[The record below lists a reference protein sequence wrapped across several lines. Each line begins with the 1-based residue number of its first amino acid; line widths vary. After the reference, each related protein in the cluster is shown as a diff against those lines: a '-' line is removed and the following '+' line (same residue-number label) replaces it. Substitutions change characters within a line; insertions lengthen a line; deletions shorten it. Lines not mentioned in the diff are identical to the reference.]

1 MEREAGGAVQSVGC
15 KREGAWGALE
25 VMPRLKGN
33 PRTGIGWAEAQ
44 GSARDTAWGTVEQVS
59 ARWAVQQGEA
69 QILMRGEAGVKATER
84 RTAQQVGRYTQRA
97 WWSTQGSAMGMQG
110 GRESDVWCQGSSTR
124 GGVTQG
130 QFPGLRDDT

>member
-69 QILMRGEAGVKATER
+69 QILMR
-84 RTAQQVGRYTQRA
+84 
-97 WWSTQGSAMGMQG
+97 
-110 GRESDVWCQGSSTR
+110 
-124 GGVTQG
+124 
-130 QFPGLRDDT
+130 

>member
-15 KREGAWGALE
+15 ERGSMGALE

-33 PRTGIGWAEAQ
+33 RGTGMGWAEAQ

-69 QILMRGEAGVKATER
+69 QVLMG
-84 RTAQQVGRYTQRA
+84 
-97 WWSTQGSAMGMQG
+97 
-110 GRESDVWCQGSSTR
+110 
-124 GGVTQG
+124 
-130 QFPGLRDDT
+130 